1 LKEGSSA
8 EPLRMAALDLDAIA
22 RGTTARLRIDMVRNG
37 MGDMIRM
44 PAFVIRGA
52 EDGPVLGVTAAMHG
66 NELNGIRIVQRLI
79 AELSAESLR
88 GTVVALPV
96 VNIPGFLANR
106 REFND
111 GYDLNRVMP
120 GRERGTCS
128 QVYAHRVVDRIVRH
142 FDYLI
147 DLHTASFG
155 RVNSLYVRA
164 DLTNPVTSHMAYLQS
179 PQIIVHNKGSDG
191 TLRSAAAD
199 LGIHAITLEVGDPQR
214 FQRSLIRSSLRGI
227 LNTMEHLRMLDNGEP
242 EPGTR
247 PVICGRSYWLYT
259 DRGGILDVLP
269 AVTDKVEKGEVIA
282 RVTNLFGE
290 VVREHHAPDNGVVVG
305 KSVNPVNQAGSRI
318 LHLGIEGLPDDYPD
332 PAASFAGFA
341 VIPNLDDDE

>member
-1 LKEGSSA
+1 MNDAMST
-8 EPLRMAALDLDAIA
+8 EPLRVEALAIDRIP

-37 MGDMIRM
+37 MGDMIRL
-44 PAFVIRGA
+44 PAFVVRGA

-66 NELNGIRIVQRLI
+66 NELNGVRIVQRLLS
-79 AELSAESLR
+79 ELSPSSMR
-88 GTVVALPV
+88 GTFVAVPV
-96 VNIPGFLANR
+96 VNIPGFLANE

-120 GRERGTCS
+120 GRERGTSS
-128 QVYAHRVVDRIVRH
+128 QVYAHRVVERVVRH
-142 FDYLI
+142 FDYLV

-164 DLTNPVTSHMAYLQS
+164 DLTNPVTSHLAYLQS

-227 LNTMEHLRMLDNGEP
+227 LNAMEHLRMLDDGEP
-242 EPGTR
+242 EPGNT
-247 PVICGRSYWLYT
+247 PVICGKSYWLYT

-269 AVTDKVEKGEVIA
+269 AVTDRVEKGQLIA
-282 RVTNLFGE
+282 RVTNLFGD
-290 VVREHHAPDNGVVVG
+290 VVREYRAPESGVVVG

-341 VIPNLDDDE
+341 GMPSLDDE